1 MKDEACGMAGVSP
14 EKADGGAVEATY
26 ELAKGNGVNLPEIPR
41 EICYNK
47 NNVQLLEKGI
57 DR

>member
-1 MKDEACGMAGVSP
+1 MWDAGVSP